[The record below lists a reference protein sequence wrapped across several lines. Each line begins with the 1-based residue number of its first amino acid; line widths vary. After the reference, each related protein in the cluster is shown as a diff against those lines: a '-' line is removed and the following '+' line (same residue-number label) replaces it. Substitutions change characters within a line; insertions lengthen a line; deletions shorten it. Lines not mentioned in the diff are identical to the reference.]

1 MKARKLENITGFVS
15 LQGELLPKDETENN
29 YTVSKSN
36 ALIEAQYDLTAQ
48 EQKLLNSAIAKIN
61 PMGEYPDG
69 IPEIRMTG
77 REISQLTG
85 IPQSNVYR
93 FLRSA
98 AERYHSIPIVKTVEV
113 SGTSE
118 LKFEVINIA
127 HKSKWDPETG
137 MFSIK
142 FHADIESELINLAQ
156 YTKYSLVR
164 LKKLGSKYAIRL
176 YELAQKNLR
185 PNSTAPTDKK
195 YTIDEIR
202 FYLSLDK
209 HLASGKKKNSRY
221 EYVSDLRRRVL
232 DVAIAQINKHTD
244 VYIEYEPYTAPA
256 RTKIIGFKFRFRYL
270 TAKQKHTDE
279 TADVVKSLTEYY
291 EADKIDF
298 ILATYSQMDIISN
311 LDYFKER
318 TAAGFKVKNPA
329 AFVMYLLK
337 FNVAAL
343 PETANPFS
351 GLYDR
356 ASPEAEFVRLQIMPN
371 WFNIPEETR
380 IEIQKKGLYAD
391 SIRRAAAAFKDA
403 YLKTNSIKK
412 HTFSSSAP
420 IGSEQWER
428 EFTQWCSA
436 DENMDWADGIFD
448 AE

>member
-1 MKARKLENITGFVS
+1 
-15 LQGELLPKDETENN
+15 
-29 YTVSKSN
+29 
-36 ALIEAQYDLTAQ
+36 
-48 EQKLLNSAIAKIN
+48 
-61 PMGEYPDG
+61 
-69 IPEIRMTG
+69 
-77 REISQLTG
+77 
-85 IPQSNVYR
+85 
-93 FLRSA
+93 
-98 AERYHSIPIVKTVEV
+98 
-113 SGTSE
+113 
-118 LKFEVINIA
+118 
-127 HKSKWDPETG
+127 
-137 MFSIK
+137 
-142 FHADIESELINLAQ
+142 
-156 YTKYSLVR
+156 
-164 LKKLGSKYAIRL
+164 L